1 MEDGLVPD
9 LEELNLIEVFV
20 EVWRAVILDVKIF
33 VELLS
38 IKAAHI
44 LDPPVRMRVEG
55 TSHGWAAVA
64 VAFFPWL
71 EPIISSQ
78 NASEVLEI
86 GALVSFL
93 FVPENFTHIGLIIH
107 ILGAELQEKLIL

>member
-1 MEDGLVPD
+1 LVPD
-9 LEELNLIEVFV
+9 LEELDLIEVFV

-33 VELLS
+33 VELQS

-44 LDPPVRMRVEG
+44 LDPPVRIRVEW

-71 EPIISSQ
+71 EPLISSQ
-78 NASEVLEI
+78 NVSKVLEI
-86 GALVSFL
+86 GKLVSYL

-107 ILGAELQEKLIL
+107 ILGAEVQEKFFL